1 MILNTGQ
8 PRSILG
14 NAISAGVASFIC
26 ASENKQNTLENTAQ
40 IALATACG
48 IGAAN
53 ALGEPNGSFSNLLKA
68 GSFVLLGFAGI
79 YAIKQIAKKEQTKI
93 AQIPQNTQ
101 ISQIS
106 QISQEGEQNGKKQ
119 K

>member
-14 NAISAGVASFIC
+14 NAVSAGIASFIC
-26 ASENKQNTLENTAQ
+26 ANENKQNVLENTAQ

-68 GSFVLLGFAGI
+68 TSFVLVGFAGI
-79 YAIKQIAKKEQTKI
+79 YTIKQISKK
-93 AQIPQNTQ
+93 
-101 ISQIS
+101 SQKS
-106 QISQEGEQNGKKQ
+106 KQKLLKQGEQNGKK
-119 K
+119 